1 MRRDRSEAQGLRG
14 VTLAAQLRPR
24 GGLSLWLG
32 AALVAVLIAAAV
44 VSLIWTPY
52 APTAIDIPHKLAR
65 PSAAHWF
72 GTDNLGR
79 DVASQ
84 ILAGSRISIL
94 VGVIAVGIGLIFG
107 IALGL
112 IAAFS
117 KGLIED
123 GLMKLSDF
131 VFAFP
136 ALLLAI
142 MLTSTFGPGV
152 VNAIIAIGVYNV
164 PIIAKLTRATA
175 NGVLSRE
182 YALAA
187 RAAGRGPI
195 AIALDHVL
203 PNIAP
208 ALIVQATIQFAI
220 ASLAEAAL
228 SYLGLGAQPPET
240 SWGKM
245 LADAQNVLY
254 NAPGLALYPGIAI
267 ALSVL
272 GLNLLGDGLR
282 DALDPKLKVRG

>member
-1 MRRDRSEAQGLRG
+1 M
-14 VTLAAQLRPR
+14 
-24 GGLSLWLG
+24 
-32 AALVAVLIAAAV
+32 
-44 VSLIWTPY
+44 
-52 APTAIDIPHKLAR
+52 
-65 PSAAHWF
+65 
-72 GTDNLGR
+72 
-79 DVASQ
+79 
-84 ILAGSRISIL
+84 
-94 VGVIAVGIGLIFG
+94 
-107 IALGL
+107 
-112 IAAFS
+112 
-117 KGLIED
+117 
-123 GLMKLSDF
+123 
-131 VFAFP
+131 
-136 ALLLAI
+136 
-142 MLTSTFGPGV
+142 
-152 VNAIIAIGVYNV
+152 

-195 AIALDHVL
+195 AIAIDHVL

-220 ASLAEAAL
+220 AILAEAAL

-254 NAPGLALYPGIAI
+254 NAPRLALYPGIAI

-282 DALDPKLKVRG
+282 DALDPKLKARS

>member
-1 MRRDRSEAQGLRG
+1 VSRAVAFRARG
-14 VTLAAQLRPR
+14 SA
-24 GGLSLWLG
+24 SLWLG
-32 AALVAVLIAAAV
+32 AALVVLLIAAAAL
-44 VSLIWTPY
+44 SLFWTPY
-52 APTAIDIPHKLAR
+52 PPAAIDVPHKLAP

-72 GTDNLGR
+72 GTDSLGR

-84 ILAGSRISIL
+84 VLAGSRVSIL
-94 VGVIAVGIGLIFG
+94 VGLIAVGIGLAFG
-107 IALGL
+107 VAFGL
-112 IAAFS
+112 VAAFA
-117 KGLIED
+117 KGVIED
-123 GLMKLSDF
+123 AIMKLSDF

-136 ALLLAI
+136 ALLSAI

-152 VNAIIAIGVYNV
+152 VNAIVAIGVYNV

-195 AIALDHVL
+195 AIAFDHVL

-220 ASLAEAAL
+220 AILAEAAL
-228 SYLGLGAQPPET
+228 SYLGLGAQPPQA

-254 NAPGLALYPGIAI
+254 SAPSLALYPGVAI

-272 GLNLLGDGLR
+272 GLNLMGDGLR
-282 DALDPKLKVRG
+282 DALDPKLRARG

>member
-1 MRRDRSEAQGLRG
+1 
-14 VTLAAQLRPR
+14 VTLSARLRPR
-24 GGLSLWLG
+24 GTLSLWLG
-32 AALVAVLIAAAV
+32 AALVAALIAAAAL
-44 VSLIWTPY
+44 SLIWTPY
-52 APTAIDIPHKLAR
+52 PPAAIDIPHKLAA
-65 PSAAHWF
+65 PSLAHWF

-84 ILAGSRISIL
+84 ILAGSRVSIL
-94 VGVIAVGIGLIFG
+94 VGVIAVGIGLGFG
-107 IALGL
+107 IVLGL
-112 IAAFS
+112 VAAFS
-117 KGLIED
+117 KGLVED

-175 NGVLSRE
+175 NWVLSRE

-195 AIALDHVL
+195 AIAVDHVL

-220 ASLAEAAL
+220 AILAEAAL

-254 NAPGLALYPGIAI
+254 NAPRLALYPGIAI

-282 DALDPKLKVRG
+282 DALDPKLKARG

>member
-1 MRRDRSEAQGLRG
+1 
-14 VTLAAQLRPR
+14 VTSSTRFRPR
-24 GGLSLWLG
+24 GGFSLWLG
-32 AALVAVLIAAAV
+32 AALVATLIAAAAL
-44 VSLIWTPY
+44 SLIWTPY
-52 APTAIDIPHKLAR
+52 PPTAIDIPHKLAHS
-65 PSAAHWF
+65 SATHWF

-84 ILAGSRISIL
+84 ILAGSRVSIL
-94 VGVIAVGIGLIFG
+94 VGVIAVGIGLVFG
-107 IALGL
+107 VVLGL

-142 MLTSTFGPGV
+142 MLTATFGPGV

-220 ASLAEAAL
+220 AILAEAAL

-254 NAPGLALYPGIAI
+254 NAPRLALYPGIAI

-282 DALDPKLKVRG
+282 DALDPKLKARS

>member
-1 MRRDRSEAQGLRG
+1 
-14 VTLAAQLRPR
+14 VTLSARFRTR

-32 AALVAVLIAAAV
+32 ATLVAVLIAAAV
-44 VSLIWTPY
+44 LSLIWTPY
-52 APTAIDIPHKLAR
+52 PPTAIDIPHKLAP
-65 PSAAHWF
+65 PSYAHWF

-84 ILAGSRISIL
+84 ILVGSRVSIL
-94 VGVIAVGIGLIFG
+94 VGVIAVGIGLAFG
-107 IALGL
+107 IVLGL

-117 KGLIED
+117 KGLVED

-195 AIALDHVL
+195 AIAVDHVL

-220 ASLAEAAL
+220 AILAEAAL
-228 SYLGLGAQPPET
+228 SYLGLGAQPPQT

-254 NAPGLALYPGIAI
+254 NAPRLALYPGVAI

-282 DALDPKLKVRG
+282 DALDPKLKARS